1 MTQGRR
7 EPVVEPA
14 AAAPFGTWPSP
25 ISAGMLAE
33 AGVSLSEVR
42 LSEESTL
49 WIEGRPSEG
58 GRRVIVR
65 AAPYSEPSDVTP
77 EGFSVR
83 TKVHEYGGGSFW
95 TSGEA
100 VFFSNFDDQR
110 LYRQD
115 HAEAAP
121 VPITPEVGGRI
132 RYADGRAVPGTE
144 LAVCVRERHEADGVA
159 NELVALPLDGSA
171 EPWVVASGHDFYAF
185 PRPSGDGGR
194 LAWTC
199 WDHPR
204 MPWDGAE
211 LWVAEVDRDLR
222 PADARRV
229 AGGPSEST
237 QQPVWSPE
245 DELVFVSDRSG
256 WWNLYRD
263 DPHAPVP
270 LAPME
275 AEFGGPQWV
284 FGLSY
289 FGFLAD
295 GRIACAYGRDG
306 EHRYAL
312 LDPGSLELLDLDLPF
327 SSAPWDTPQ
336 LAAEG
341 HRIALI
347 AGGPATPDAVVSLD
361 FTSRSVDVLK
371 QGTTLAV
378 DPAYISEPRHIEFP
392 TGGDRTAHA
401 YVYAP
406 KNPRARGPSGERP
419 PLIVISHG
427 GPTAAS
433 SAELDLETQFWT
445 TRGFAVVDVNYG
457 GSTGYGRRYR
467 ERLKGAWGVV
477 DVVDCIAAARHLAE
491 TGVVDGDRMA
501 IRGGSAGG
509 FTTLCALT
517 FHAGVFAAGGSYYGV
532 ADAESLARDTHK
544 FESRYLDGLIGP
556 YPEEARLYRERSPIH
571 STHLLAAPLIV
582 FQGLEDEVVPP
593 SQAEALVAAL
603 ESKGLTY
610 AYLVFEGEQHGFRR
624 AETIRRSL
632 EAELSFYGSV
642 FGFEPADELEPIEI
656 HNPP

>member
-1 MTQGRR
+1 VTPAHG
-7 EPVVEPA
+7 EPVAEPA

-33 AGVSLSEVR
+33 AGVSLSEVH
-42 LSEESTL
+42 LSGESTL
-49 WIEGRPSEG
+49 WIEGRPSDG

-100 VFFSNFDDQR
+100 VFFSNFADQR

-121 VPITPEVGGRI
+121 VPITPEAGGRI
-132 RYADGRAVPGTE
+132 RYADGRTVPGTE
-144 LAVCVRERHEADGVA
+144 LAVCVRERHEADGVS

-171 EPWVVASGHDFYAF
+171 EPWVVASGHDFYSF
-185 PRPSGDGGR
+185 PRPSGDGAR

-211 LWVAEVDRDLR
+211 LWVAGVDRDLR
-222 PADARRV
+222 PADVRLV
-229 AGGPSEST
+229 AGGPSESA

-263 DPHAPVP
+263 APHGPVP

-295 GRIACAYGRDG
+295 GRIACAYGGGGR
-306 EHRYAL
+306 HRFAL

-336 LAAEG
+336 LAVEG
-341 HRIALI
+341 HRIAII
-347 AGGPATPDAVVSLD
+347 AGGPATPDAVVTLD

-371 QGTTLAV
+371 ESTTLAV

-392 TGGDRTAHA
+392 TEGDRTAYA

-406 KNPRARGPSGERP
+406 KNPRARGPADERP

-544 FESRYLDGLIGP
+544 FESRYLDGLIGL
-556 YPEEARLYRERSPIH
+556 YPEEARLYRDRSPIH
-571 STHLLAAPLIV
+571 ATHLLAAPLIV

-610 AYLVFEGEQHGFRR
+610 AYLAFEGEQHGFRR

-642 FGFEPADELEPIEI
+642 FGFKPADQLERIEI

>member
-1 MTQGRR
+1 MTPARS

-14 AAAPFGTWPSP
+14 AVPFGTWPSP
-25 ISAGMLAE
+25 ISAEMLAE

-42 LSEESTL
+42 LSGEATL
-49 WIEGRPSEG
+49 WVEGRPNEG

-77 EGFSVR
+77 AGFSVR
-83 TKVHEYGGGSFW
+83 TTAHEYGGGSFW

-100 VFFSNFDDQR
+100 VVFSNFADQR

-115 HAEAAP
+115 DAEAAP
-121 VPITPEVGGRI
+121 VPITPDVAGRV
-132 RYADGRAVPGTE
+132 RYADGRTVPGRE
-144 LAVCVRERHEADGVA
+144 LAVCVRERHEMHGVV
-159 NELVALPLDGSA
+159 NELVALPLDGPA
-171 EPWVVASGHDFYAF
+171 EPWIVASGHDFYAF
-185 PRPSGDGGR
+185 PRPSRDGRR

-211 LWVAEVDRDLR
+211 LWVADVDRDLR
-222 PADARRV
+222 PSDARRV
-229 AGGPSEST
+229 AGGTSESA
-237 QQPVWSPE
+237 QQPVWSPA
-245 DELVFVSDRSG
+245 DELVFVSDRTG

-263 DPHAPVP
+263 DLHGPVA
-270 LAPME
+270 LAPMA

-289 FGFLAD
+289 FGFLDD
-295 GRIACAYGRDG
+295 GRIVCAYGRAG
-306 EHRYAL
+306 EHHVAL
-312 LDPGSLELLDLDLPF
+312 LDPSSLELLDLDLPF

-336 LAAEG
+336 LAVEG
-341 HRIALI
+341 QRIALI
-347 AGGPATPDAVVSLD
+347 AGGPATPHGVVSLD
-361 FTSRSVDVLK
+361 FASRSVDVLK
-371 QGTTLAV
+371 RSTALAV
-378 DPAYISEPRHIEFP
+378 DPAYVSEPRHIEFP
-392 TGGDRTAHA
+392 TEGDRTAHA

-406 KNPRARGPSGERP
+406 RNPRASGPADERP
-419 PLIVISHG
+419 PLIVVSHG

-433 SAELDLETQFWT
+433 STELNLETQFWT
-445 TRGFAVVDVNYG
+445 TRGFAVADVNYG
-457 GSTGYGRRYR
+457 GSTGYGREYR

-491 TGVVDGDRMA
+491 AGVVDGDRMA

-517 FHAGVFAAGGSYYGV
+517 FHAGVFAAGASYYGV

-556 YPEEARLYRERSPIH
+556 YPAGARLYRERSPIH
-571 STHLLAAPLIV
+571 FTNRLSAPLIV

-593 SQAEALVAAL
+593 SQAEALVEAL

-610 AYLVFEGEQHGFRR
+610 AYLAFEGEQHGFRR

-632 EAELSFYGSV
+632 EAELSFYGMV
-642 FGFEPADELEPIEI
+642 FGFEPADELAPIEV
-656 HNPP
+656 HNLP

>member
-1 MTQGRR
+1 
-7 EPVVEPA
+7 
-14 AAAPFGTWPSP
+14 
-25 ISAGMLAE
+25 MLAE

-42 LSEESTL
+42 LSGEATL

-58 GRRVIVR
+58 GRCVIVH
-65 AAPYSEPSDVTP
+65 ATPYSEPSDVTP
-77 EGFSVR
+77 EGFNVR

-100 VFFSNFDDQR
+100 IFFSNFADQR

-115 HAEAAP
+115 DAEAPP
-121 VPITPEVGGRI
+121 VPITPEGAGRV
-132 RYADGRAVPGTE
+132 RYADGRTVPGTE
-144 LAVCVRERHEADGVA
+144 LAVCVRERHETDGVV

-171 EPWVVASGHDFYAF
+171 EPWIVASGHDFYAF
-185 PRPSGDGGR
+185 PRPSRDGGR

-211 LWVAEVDRDLR
+211 LWVAGVDRDLR
-222 PADARRV
+222 TVDARRV
-229 AGGPSEST
+229 AGGPSESA
-237 QQPVWSPE
+237 QQPVWGPE

-263 DPHAPVP
+263 DPLGAVP

-289 FGFLAD
+289 FGFLSD
-295 GRIACAYGRDG
+295 GRIVCAYVRDG
-306 EHRYAL
+306 EHHFAL

-327 SSAPWDTPQ
+327 SSAPWDTPE
-336 LAAEG
+336 LAVEG
-341 HRIALI
+341 SRIALI
-347 AGGPATPDAVVSLD
+347 AGGPATPNAVVSLD

-371 QGTTLAV
+371 QGTKLAV

-392 TGGDRTAHA
+392 TEGDQTAHA

-406 KNPRARGPSGERP
+406 LNPRAHGPADERP
-419 PLIVISHG
+419 PLIVMSHG
-427 GPTAAS
+427 GPTGAS

-457 GSTGYGRRYR
+457 GSTGYGREYR
-467 ERLKGAWGVV
+467 DRLKGAWGVV
-477 DVVDCIAAARHLAE
+477 DVADCIAAARHLAE
-491 TGVVDGDRMA
+491 TGIVDGDRMA

-517 FHAGVFAAGGSYYGV
+517 FHEGVFAAGASYYGV
-532 ADAESLARDTHK
+532 ADAESLAQDTHK

-556 YPEEARLYRERSPIH
+556 YPAEARLYRDRSPIH
-571 STHLLAAPLIV
+571 FTHLLSAPLIV
-582 FQGLEDEVVPP
+582 LQGLEDEVVPP
-593 SQAEALVAAL
+593 AQAEALVAAL

-610 AYLVFEGEQHGFRR
+610 AYLAFEGEQHGFRR

-632 EAELSFYGSV
+632 EAELSFYGSI
-642 FGFEPADELEPIEI
+642 FGFEPADVLEPIEI

>member
-1 MTQGRR
+1 MTPDRS
-7 EPVVEPA
+7 EPLVEP
-14 AAAPFGTWPSP
+14 AAAPFGTWSSP

-42 LSEESTL
+42 LSDEATL
-49 WIEGRPSEG
+49 WIEGRPNEG

-95 TSGEA
+95 TRGEA
-100 VFFSNFDDQR
+100 VFFSNFADQR

-115 HAEAAP
+115 DDKSAP
-121 VPITPEVGGRI
+121 VPITPDSGGRI
-132 RYADGRAVPGTE
+132 RYADGRTVPGTE
-144 LAVCVRERHEADGVA
+144 LAVCVRERHEAHGVV
-159 NELVALPLDGSA
+159 NELVALPLDGST
-171 EPWVVASGHDFYAF
+171 EPWTVESGHDFYAF
-185 PRPSGDGGR
+185 PRPSGDGRR

-211 LWVAEVDRDLR
+211 LWVAGVDDDLR
-222 PADARRV
+222 PTDVRHV
-229 AGGPSEST
+229 AGGPSESA

-263 DPHAPVP
+263 DAHGARA
-270 LAPME
+270 LAPMA

-295 GRIACAYGRDG
+295 GRIACAYGGAG
-306 EHRYAL
+306 ELHVAL
-312 LDPGSLELLDLDLPF
+312 LDPGSSELLDLDLPF

-336 LAAEG
+336 LAVEG

-347 AGGPATPDAVVSLD
+347 AGGPATPHAVASLD
-361 FTSRSVDVLK
+361 FTSRSVDVLRTS
-371 QGTTLAV
+371 TTLSV
-378 DPAYISEPRHIEFP
+378 DPGYISRPRHIEFP
-392 TGGDRTAHA
+392 TEGGRTAHA

-406 KNPRARGPSGERP
+406 LNPRVAVPAGERP
-419 PLIVISHG
+419 PLIVMSHG

-433 SAELDLETQFWT
+433 STELDLETQFWT

-457 GSTGYGRRYR
+457 GSTGYGREYR

-491 TGVVDGDRMA
+491 AGVVDGERMA

-544 FESRYLDGLIGP
+544 FESRYLEGLIGP
-556 YPEEARLYRERSPIH
+556 YPAAAGLYRDRSPIH
-571 STHLLAAPLIV
+571 FTHLLSAPLIV

-610 AYLVFEGEQHGFRR
+610 AYLAFEGEQHGFRR
-624 AETIRRSL
+624 SETIRRSL
-632 EAELSFYGSV
+632 EAELSFYGHV
-642 FGFEPADELEPIEI
+642 FGFEPADELEPIDI
-656 HNPP
+656 HNPA